1 MIAPRSRARCP
12 AATVLVM
19 AVACLLPP
27 ALSAREQPEPP
38 VHPQL
43 WPQAASQGLLD
54 RATEAKISALIA
66 RMSGS
71 GATCFALFAAAAEAR
86 AAARRLKSEKSG
98 WWVASGRLL

>member
-1 MIAPRSRARCP
+1 LTDAARALVP
-12 AATVLVM
+12 EIGEVL
-19 AVACLLPP
+19 ALLEAC
-27 ALSAREQPEPP
+27 
-38 VHPQL
+38 
-43 WPQAASQGLLD
+43 QG
-54 RATEAKISALIA
+54 ALIA